1 MRHLNV
7 QTKPLHSYLCLKR
20 DYAVLCFSK
29 FKGINHLLK
38 KKKTH
43 YKWSEEN
50 NFSVIFETVI
60 TKKKIR
66 FVLKRQQMQYLLL
79 KFRYSEKTTNF

>member
-60 TKKKIR
+60 ITKKNQICT
-66 FVLKRQQMQYLLL
+66 Q
-79 KFRYSEKTTNF
+79 KTTNAIFITKVQIF